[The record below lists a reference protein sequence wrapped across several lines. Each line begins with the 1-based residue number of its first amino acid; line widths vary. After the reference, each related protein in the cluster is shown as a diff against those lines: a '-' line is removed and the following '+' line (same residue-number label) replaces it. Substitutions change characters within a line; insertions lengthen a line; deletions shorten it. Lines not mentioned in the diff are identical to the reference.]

1 MLEIRDRRLEFLCAR
16 SNLQFP
22 TSNSPLTFHPIRL
35 TFVAMRYL
43 IFAMVLLVAC
53 AAESRT
59 ITIYAAS
66 NLQAAFTEIGAAFE
80 KESGARVIFNFGA
93 TGQLAQQ
100 IAQGA
105 PVDVFASADRATVD
119 DLAARDLIARDSVA
133 NYARG
138 QIVVYTRGDALSL
151 NDLARS
157 DIKRIAIANPERA
170 PYGRAAR
177 EALHNANLLATIES
191 KIIYAENIQQTQ
203 QYADT
208 GAVDAAIIARSL
220 AINAQGQ
227 WREIPQNLYA
237 PIEQAI
243 GVVAASKHQRD
254 ARAFIA
260 FVLSD
265 AGRAVLAKYG
275 YTMPNNQSQ

>member
-1 MLEIRDRRLEFLCAR
+1 M
-16 SNLQFP
+16 S
-22 TSNSPLTFHPIRL
+22 
-35 TFVAMRYL
+35 YL

-59 ITIYAAS
+59 ITISAAS

-243 GVVAASKHQRD
+243 GVVAASKHKRD